1 MAQKEVFSDLPQV
14 RDAVGISRLGEI
26 REIRDDHVRQPHR
39 LTQLLHACAAV
50 LGLVLD
56 AAEDECQLGAVGHRG
71 VVLSLGAAHTRTRAH
86 TQRDSDR
93 TDLQSPS
100 ACKSS
105 SSSESVFAQKGLSSH
120 RRS

>member
-26 REIRDDHVRQPHR
+26 REIRDDHVRQPHG

-86 TQRDSDR
+86 TQRDR

-105 SSSESVFAQKGLSSH
+105 SSSESVFAQKCLSSH